1 MSAEQSNFLTGT
13 ISEKTYIPFNESEW
27 LTIKIGTYVR
37 ILLKNN
43 SSTKGGRLVSINK
56 IQDSDKVEFS
66 VKHHN
71 CKNHSKVHI
80 DDIQKIYQLKDDKK
94 TSNKE
99 TKEEGDKTEINE
111 GDKESK
117 EEGNKETKEEGNK
130 ESKEEGN
137 KESKEEGGK
146 SIPAEAIPKNKK
158 SSDVISLDSIK
169 VIKYITP
176 RLELLED
183 KVKTIESNIKKIIE
197 ILKSK

>member
-99 TKEEGDKTEINE
+99 EGDKTEINE

-117 EEGNKETKEEGNK
+117 EEGNKE
-130 ESKEEGN
+130 SKEEGN
-137 KESKEEGGK
+137 KESKGEGGK

-169 VIKYITP
+169 VIKYIMP